1 MTGPFNL
8 QRFVAAQDSVYAD
21 VCDELSQGDKQ
32 THWMWF
38 IFPQLAGLGHSA
50 MAQRYGIS
58 GRQEALAYLAHPVLG
73 IRLIH
78 CTELM
83 LAHKNRSA
91 QQILGAVDQQKL
103 CSSMTLFSAVQIE
116 ATVFQRALQQFFAG
130 GVDQNTLQLLSSVK
144 PARFEP

>member
-1 MTGPFNL
+1 MTDLFNL
-8 QRFVAAQDSVYAD
+8 QRFVEAQDSVYAG

-50 MAQRYGIS
+50 MAQLYGIS

-73 IRLIH
+73 RRLVQ
-78 CTELM
+78 CTKFI

-91 QQILGAVDQQKL
+91 QQILGTVDQQKL

-116 ATVFQRALQQFFAG
+116 APVFQRALQQFFAG
-130 GVDQNTLQLLSSVK
+130 AVDPNTLQLLSSVK
-144 PARFEP
+144 PA